1 MGMIRKHFHDVIFD
15 GKSLADF
22 GVHVSGA
29 NTFSAAE
36 RDYETVEVPGYNGS
50 LHIDKNR
57 FKSKTLSYSAFIFD
71 NFAENASNFRNFML
85 SRSGARRLEDSY
97 NPDEYRLAVYKGPFD
112 TEAILLR
119 AGEFEIQFECTG
131 ERFLKSGD
139 EPKFFTANGKI
150 HNPTYFPSKPLIRIY
165 GSGTLGIG
173 SNTII
178 VSSHLH
184 PYIDIDCK
192 IMDAYYEAT
201 NCNNLVSLNI
211 PSGKNYVELEPEDT
225 GIVLG
230 NGITKV
236 IIWPKWWIV

>member
-1 MGMIRKHFHDVIFD
+1 MIRKHFHDVIFD

-22 GVHVSGA
+22 GVHVSGK
-29 NTFSAAE
+29 NTFSAPE
-36 RDYETVEVPGYNGS
+36 RDYETTEVPGYNGS
-50 LHIDKNR
+50 LHIDKGR
-57 FKSKTLSYSAFIFD
+57 FKSVTLTYPAFIFD
-71 NFAENASNFRNFML
+71 NFSENVSNFRNYML

-97 NPDEYRLAVYKGPFD
+97 NPDEYRLAVFKGPLTIDAVMLSAAEFD
-112 TEAILLR
+112 I
-119 AGEFEIQFECTG
+119 EFECSG

-139 EPKFFTANGKI
+139 EPKFFDANGTI

-165 GSGTLGIG
+165 GKGNVEIG
-173 SNTII
+173 DQLIM
-178 VSSHLH
+178 VSEHPH

-192 IMDAYYEAT
+192 LMDAFYEAT
-201 NCNNLVSLNI
+201 NCNNLVSLSL
-211 PSGKNYVELEPEDT
+211 PSGRNYIELEPDDT